1 MTPNA
6 VKESKVYSIIPSNGN
21 GDLDFTRGTLASSTL
36 NNASGLIESV
46 PYNLV
51 LRSEE
56 FNDSNWVKY
65 ALTITP
71 NSINSPNGTLT
82 ADTLIGDGQNAFR
95 YLLQNGSSTSG
106 VTYTTSVFAKKGTNN
121 FMQIIG
127 PIGVYTSGLVF
138 ANFDLNNGVVGS
150 LGSGTTS
157 SITDFGNGWYRC
169 TMTATAT
176 GTSALSSVIGFSLI
190 NSATSPRAEVNALT
204 TSIYLW
210 GAQLVQGSIPKDY
223 FFTTDRLN
231 VPRLNYDSVGGCPS
245 LLLEPQRMNRLLNSA
260 VVVTQ
265 TIATTGVACTVSF
278 YGTGTIVF
286 SGTYVG
292 TLVGT
297 GVNNRVTLTFTPT
310 TGSLVL
316 TVTGSVTKGQL
327 ETGSYPT
334 SYIPTTTSAVTRNA
348 DTFTRNNIYTNGLI
362 TSVGGTWFI
371 ELNNNV
377 PLIRDAFSYGISLNS
392 TSTVSGNGFLIR
404 ATSTS
409 RLIIDKV
416 ISGATQTLFTTFT
429 NTVKIA
435 IKWNG
440 VNSDWFINGVK
451 EVSATAFTATAMEFL
466 IGNGTDTPKS
476 IKSTYLYPTPLTDA
490 ECIALTQ

>member
-6 VKESKVYSIIPSNGN
+6 IKESKVYSIIPSNGN

-36 NNASGLIESV
+36 NNVSGLIETV

-51 LRSEE
+51 TFSEQFE
-56 FNDSNWVKY
+56 NAVWFKTAS
-65 ALTITP
+65 TITP
-71 NSINSPNGTLT
+71 NSTNAPNGTLT
-82 ADTLIGDGQNAFR
+82 ADAFNGDGLSAGHLIG
-95 YLLQNGSSTSG
+95 SSISNIYIIGT
-106 VTYTTSVFAKKGTNN
+106 TYTFSCYAKKNTNN
-121 FMQIIG
+121 FIQLALG
-127 PIGVYTSGLVF
+127 SAAFGTNSY
-138 ANFDLNNGVVGS
+138 ANFDLNNGTLGTVALGVVATIS
-150 LGSGTTS
+150 NA
-157 SITDFGNGWYRC
+157 DDGWYRC
-169 TMTATAT
+169 AISVTATAT
-176 GTSALSSVIGFSLI
+176 ANTSLNLVLI
-190 NSATSPRAEVNALT
+190 QSATSVRVETNALN
-204 TSIYLW
+204 TSVYIW

-223 FFTTDRLN
+223 FYTTDRLN

-265 TIATTGVACTVSF
+265 TIATTGLACTVSF

-327 ETGSYPT
+327 ETGSYAT
-334 SYIPTTTSAVTRNA
+334 SYIPTTTAATTRNA

-362 TSVGGTWFI
+362 TSAGGTWFI
-371 ELNNNV
+371 ELNNNIAY
-377 PLIRDAFSYGISLNS
+377 IRDAFSLGLYLGDSLSNNYFS
-392 TSTVSGNGFLIR
+392 ITFGAATLQFPVIR
-404 ATSTS
+404 K
-409 RLIIDKV
+409 R
-416 ISGATQTLFTTFT
+416 ISGVESTIANILTPIA
-429 NTVKIA
+429 KIA

-440 VNSDWFINGVK
+440 TTADVFINGTK
-451 EVSATAFTATAMEFL
+451 IVSATAFNFTAMEIL
-466 IGNGTDTPKS
+466 SGNGIDTPKS
-476 IKSTYLYPTPLTDA
+476 IKSTMLFPTPLTDT
-490 ECIALTQ
+490 ECINLTTL